1 MNNRLLIVLAGAGA
15 FIGFLTLAEQKKISI
30 KTGHWVALGAGALLA
45 IWLWNQA
52 GMGTGGFNQPQAQ
65 PQPDDDLARLTDSAV
80 PHCHPQQFHAGYVYT
95 PHRYPRVAGGEITAL
110 IHRGYSTMR
119 VPNQND
125 VQWLI
130 APPSEVMF

>member
-1 MNNRLLIVLAGAGA
+1 MKPG
-15 FIGFLTLAEQKKISI
+15 Q
-30 KTGHWVALGAGALLA
+30 WVAIVAGALLGL
-45 IWLWNQA
+45 WLFGRMA
-52 GMGTGGFNQPQAQ
+52 SPTGGFNQPQNQ
-65 PQPDDDLARLTDSAV
+65 PLPDDDLTRLTDSAV

-95 PHRYPRVAGGEITAL
+95 PHRYPRVAGGEITAV
-110 IHRGYSTMR
+110 IHQGFSTMR